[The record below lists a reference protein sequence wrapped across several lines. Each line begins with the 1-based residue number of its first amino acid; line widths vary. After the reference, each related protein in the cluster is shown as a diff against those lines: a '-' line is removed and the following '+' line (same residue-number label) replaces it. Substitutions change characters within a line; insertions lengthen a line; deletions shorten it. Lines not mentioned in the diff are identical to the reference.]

1 MSREH
6 TPMLDLEVL
15 HRPTT
20 PEEAVRLYDATP
32 GNGLYVAGGTVLVPA
47 GSSRL
52 DYLIDLSHVGLDYI
66 RREGDGPAPD
76 LAIGAGVRIADLA
89 RNAEVAA
96 VASGIVRDA
105 ASAVATHTVRNRA
118 TVGGNIVVSHYPT
131 DLPAALLVLDA
142 RLEVLNG
149 EGTREIALT
158 EFYGNRR
165 EVHEKGDLII
175 EVRIPG
181 EGRGFAAAFEKLGR
195 LKVDIA
201 IVNCAAAL
209 RIDGDA
215 IAEARVAVN
224 GTGRPPSRLREV
236 ESFLAGKPVA
246 VSTFEEAGRVA
257 SGSVEPRSNHR
268 ASADYRRKMVGVL
281 TKRTLLK
288 AAGIDDR

>member
-1 MSREH
+1 
-6 TPMLDLEVL
+6 
-15 HRPTT
+15 
-20 PEEAVRLYDATP
+20 
-32 GNGLYVAGGTVLVPA
+32 
-47 GSSRL
+47 
-52 DYLIDLSHVGLDYI
+52 
-66 RREGDGPAPD
+66 
-76 LAIGAGVRIADLA
+76 VRIADLA